1 MSRTITMGR
10 HLRKCRKERQQLKE
24 ENAALKQKMFEMTS
38 FSRGRIAE
46 LSRAGDGK
54 SKPAS
59 HYTADAVLKDLGL
72 LGAQKQGV
80 LGLGAQKQGDLG
92 LGAQKQGGRRKTR
105 KKKRTRKKKNRRKRR
120 KTRRKSA
127 RAGYTPDFYKKRV
140 DRQEEANQWKLNRK
154 MNVAKRNKDKQ
165 KIKLHTKQLIRS
177 FNRQK
182 YHDTPGHKKNQQVAA
197 EGIVRK
203 SGPAID
209 DSLRRGLLRH
219 QKQRKSGRNQKQ
231 PTIGGKR
238 RRKTK
243 RRKR

>member
-46 LSRAGDGK
+46 LSRAGDSK

-59 HYTADAVLKDLGL
+59 YYTADAVLRDLE
-72 LGAQKQGV
+72 
-80 LGLGAQKQGDLG
+80 LGAQKQGDLG

-120 KTRRKSA
+120 KTRRKRRGGAISA
-127 RAGYTPDFYKKRV
+127 PMAYKRRV
-140 DRQEEANQWKLNRK
+140 DRQEIGNQTELFNLMKRAKMRGDTKEQEKLKKKMKKSFDRMNYWNTPEAKANKERILDSQVR
-154 MNVAKRNKDKQ
+154 VAMPEIEK
-165 KIKLHTKQLIRS
+165 S
-177 FNRQK
+177 F
-182 YHDTPGHKKNQQVAA
+182 
-197 EGIVRK
+197 E
-203 SGPAID
+203 
-209 DSLRRGLLRH
+209 RGLLVP
-219 QKQRKSGRNQKQ
+219 RKPRSSS
-231 PTIGGKR
+231 TGGKR

>member
-1 MSRTITMGR
+1 MKNIKNYKKIINLIEEEEEK
-10 HLRKCRKERQQLKE
+10 HVKRKEL
-24 ENAALKQKMFEMTS
+24 
-38 FSRGRIAE
+38 
-46 LSRAGDGK
+46 
-54 SKPAS
+54 
-59 HYTADAVLKDLGL
+59 
-72 LGAQKQGV
+72 
-80 LGLGAQKQGDLG
+80 
-92 LGAQKQGGRRKTR
+92 
-105 KKKRTRKKKNRRKRR
+105 
-120 KTRRKSA
+120 
-127 RAGYTPDFYKKRV
+127 
-140 DRQEEANQWKLNRK
+140 
-154 MNVAKRNKDKQ
+154 AKRNKDKQ

>member
-72 LGAQKQGV
+72 LGAQKQG
-80 LGLGAQKQGDLG
+80 DLG

-127 RAGYTPDFYKKRV
+127 RAGYTPDFYKKSV
-140 DRQEEANQWKLNRK
+140 E
-154 MNVAKRNKDKQ
+154 
-165 KIKLHTKQLIRS
+165 
-177 FNRQK
+177 
-182 YHDTPGHKKNQQVAA
+182 
-197 EGIVRK
+197 
-203 SGPAID
+203 
-209 DSLRRGLLRH
+209 
-219 QKQRKSGRNQKQ
+219 Q
-231 PTIGGKR
+231 PLE
-238 RRKTK
+238 
-243 RRKR
+243 

>member
-24 ENAALKQKMFEMTS
+24 ENAALKQKIFEMTS

-46 LSRAGDGK
+46 LSRAGDSK

-59 HYTADAVLKDLGL
+59 YYTADAVLRD
-72 LGAQKQGV
+72 

>member
-59 HYTADAVLKDLGL
+59 HYTADAVLRD
-72 LGAQKQGV
+72 

-105 KKKRTRKKKNRRKRR
+105 KKKRSRKKKRRRK
-120 KTRRKSA
+120 
-127 RAGYTPDFYKKRV
+127 
-140 DRQEEANQWKLNRK
+140 
-154 MNVAKRNKDKQ
+154 
-165 KIKLHTKQLIRS
+165 
-177 FNRQK
+177 
-182 YHDTPGHKKNQQVAA
+182 
-197 EGIVRK
+197 
-203 SGPAID
+203 
-209 DSLRRGLLRH
+209 
-219 QKQRKSGRNQKQ
+219 
-231 PTIGGKR
+231 

>member
-72 LGAQKQGV
+72 LGAQKQG
-80 LGLGAQKQGDLG
+80 DLG

-105 KKKRTRKKKNRRKRR
+105 KKKRSRKKKRRRKRR
-120 KTRRKSA
+120 KTRRKKGAFDPISDFKKSVDKTEIKKQADLFNKMKRA
-127 RAGYTPDFYKKRV
+127 RIEGNTEK
-140 DRQEEANQWKLNRK
+140 QEELRRHMKKSFDRMIYWKTPEAQANAARIIN
-154 MNVAKRNKDKQ
+154 NKVEQ
-165 KIKLHTKQLIRS
+165 AMPEI
-177 FNRQK
+177 N
-182 YHDTPGHKKNQQVAA
+182 
-197 EGIVRK
+197 K
-203 SGPAID
+203 SI
-209 DSLRRGLLRH
+209 RRGLLRP
-219 QKQRKSGRNQKQ
+219 QKQ
-231 PTIGGKR
+231 PKTGRNPKQHQIGGKR